1 MVNDEKRSNPESF
14 TMNMGTNH
22 SLSVSIVVPFLNA
35 GKTLRKLLISL
46 LNQDFPKLAY
56 EIVLVDDGSSDGSLE
71 TISDLVKSSIVRI
84 KIVRVLENKGCFH
97 ARNKG
102 VKASEGEIIAFI
114 DSDEIPDKMWLRRL
128 VEPLFESKEVF
139 GVCGKVITDAHKTLI
154 LPVVTAPIGAT
165 SISRGVVFAG
175 TGNVAYRKST
185 LLEIGGFDEAFDPK
199 WRGDSDLC
207 LRVLERG
214 LKIIYEPDAIVYHPV
229 REQSLGEI
237 WKEGF
242 KRYKDVLLY
251 SKHSKNSK
259 FVKHHVGS
267 GFTKPFWR
275 FSPLSIFIFAS
286 GFLAVY
292 AAFQSLTLLLYLVL
306 ISFLAWL
313 LFFMFYG
320 YKFVST
326 GPQPRISLRFKAA
339 FTLPFYLF
347 AVFLGRLYG
356 CIKYRFLLL

>member
-1 MVNDEKRSNPESF
+1 MI
-14 TMNMGTNH
+14 
-22 SLSVSIVVPFLNA
+22 SIIVPFKNSK
-35 GKTLRKLLISL
+35 KTLRNLLISL
-46 LNQDFPKLAY
+46 LDQDFPKTDY

-71 TISDLVKSSIVRI
+71 TVSDLVKSSIVRI
-84 KIVRVLENKGCFH
+84 KIRRLPESKGCFH

-102 VKASEGEIIAFI
+102 VEASEGEIIAFI
-114 DSDEIPDKMWLRRL
+114 DSDEIADKMWLRRL
-128 VEPLFESKEVF
+128 VEPLFEDKDVC
-139 GVCGKVITDAHKTLI
+139 GVSGKVITDAHKTLI

-165 SISRGVVFAG
+165 GTIEGVVFAG

-214 LKIIYEPDAIVYHPV
+214 LKIIYEPDAIVYHPA
-229 REQSLGEI
+229 RELSLGEI

-259 FVKHHVGS
+259 FVKHHVGD
-267 GFTKPFWR
+267 GFTKPFGR
-275 FSPLSIFIFAS
+275 FSPLSIFVLVS
-286 GFLAVY
+286 GFLAIY
-292 AAFQSLTLLLYLVL
+292 LALQNPLLLLYL
-306 ISFLAWL
+306 IFTSFIVW
-313 LFFMFYG
+313 FFFFVFYG
-320 YKFVST
+320 YKLVSI
-326 GPQPRISLRFKAA
+326 GNKPRISLRSKAA
-339 FTLPFYLF
+339 FALPFYLF

-356 CIKYRFLLL
+356 CIKYGALLL